1 MIISKM
7 IDLEFTNDSKKIE
20 NELKKRG
27 IDPLRWAVVDASD
40 EKLILSVTYQ
50 VY

>member
-7 IDLEFTNDSKKIE
+7 IDLEFTNDSAEIE
-20 NELKKRG
+20 NELKNMG
-27 IDPLRWAVVDASD
+27 IDPLRWAVVDANE